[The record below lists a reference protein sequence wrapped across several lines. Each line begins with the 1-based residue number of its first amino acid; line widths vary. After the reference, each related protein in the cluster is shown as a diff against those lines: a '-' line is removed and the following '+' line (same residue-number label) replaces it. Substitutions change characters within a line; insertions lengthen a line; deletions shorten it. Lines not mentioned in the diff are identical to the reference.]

1 MKKLVVALLGLS
13 AACAFAAPNYKN
25 SSSYKSMYEC
35 ASESLKTDSESD
47 PLTSCIG
54 NSHDPSKAEIQAAKD
69 ATRDFAKA
77 KANANANAKSSSNST
92 CEFSYAIWEANG
104 SRADNWEEGPQK
116 ETSLR
121 MLARLMPSRD
131 MRLYDAN
138 GREIPA
144 SSYSRWFVKKGHDFQ
159 LSDVAKKTCSKK
171 QIG

>member
-35 ASESLKTDSESD
+35 ASESLKIDSESD
-47 PLTSCIG
+47 PLISCIG

-77 KANANANAKSSSNST
+77 KANASSKST

-104 SRADNWEEGPQK
+104 SRADDWEEGPQK

-121 MLARLMPSRD
+121 TVAMLMSSRD
-131 MRLYDAN
+131 LRLYDAN

-144 SSYSRWFVKKGHDFQ
+144 SIYSRWFVKKGYDFQ